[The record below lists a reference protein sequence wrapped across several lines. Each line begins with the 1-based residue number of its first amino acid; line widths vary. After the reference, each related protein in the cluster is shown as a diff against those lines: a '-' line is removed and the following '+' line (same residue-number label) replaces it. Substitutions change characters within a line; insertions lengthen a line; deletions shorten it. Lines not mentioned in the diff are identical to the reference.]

1 MLYNPMYG
9 ETVEVIKTKEQGKI
23 VDFEYLVDSS
33 KGDRK
38 VVVQFTPRIQKNY
51 FPKDLKRP
59 E

>member
-1 MLYNPMYG
+1 MYG